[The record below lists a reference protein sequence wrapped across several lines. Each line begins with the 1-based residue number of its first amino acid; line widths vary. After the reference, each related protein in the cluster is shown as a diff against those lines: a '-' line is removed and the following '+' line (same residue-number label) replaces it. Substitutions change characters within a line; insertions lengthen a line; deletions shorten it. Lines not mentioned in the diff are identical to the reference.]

1 MSLPDWC
8 SAHSVNIRDF
18 GDSPESDAYP
28 IVAIVAGQPGLRGE
42 GSTEYAACYALA
54 RKLEVEPPEV
64 TK

>member
-1 MSLPDWC
+1 MTLQSWC

-28 IVAIVAGQPGLRGE
+28 FAAIVSGQPGLRGE

-64 TK
+64 